1 MTGRCFCLL
10 WFLIGG
16 VFPFAVFAGGSG
28 LNVAVVVN
36 QASSNSVAL
45 GNYYVEGRQVPPQNV
60 LRITWTGGNTD
71 WTLADFE
78 QYLATP
84 LRNMLTE
91 RGLNKQIEFVLLSM
105 DIPYRVQS
113 GTSYNSTTST
123 LFYGFKSDLPQG
135 SCTLPSTATNPYAAT
150 EGIFRLLPSAPTFTN
165 ALLTT
170 MITASNLADAKL
182 TVDQGVAG
190 DSTFPTQPVMLAKST
205 DRLRNIRYLQFD
217 NAEFESR
224 LLGLNKLVRTNCS
237 NPAELGYI
245 GGYQN
250 GMGGFQLGETRFV
263 PGAVAD
269 DLTSFGGRLF
279 VPNDQTTLLAF
290 LCAGASGSYGTVVE
304 PCAHKEKFP
313 SPMVFFYQ
321 ARGFSLAEAYYQS
334 VSHPYQGLMVGEPL
348 TSPFSMPVSGDW
360 LGLTEGTTIQGN
372 ANLSLSFISDQ
383 NRPIQQVDLFVDGMF
398 YRTLTNVPPQS
409 GNMVRVNA
417 AGRIISYRVPSGATL
432 QTVASGLAVAI
443 ENQRTMTGVTA
454 GAVGDRV
461 WLQSVIEGRSG
472 SSVALAANSTAG
484 TANAVTTFIQASGT
498 SFQNTIAQGL
508 RSMSITNT
516 PRVGDW
522 LQLVV
527 VKTNGMTVA
536 VGVTNAIAGT
546 TLADFT
552 RLLLET
558 VVSHPSLEGPDGIQI
573 QDVNM
578 HEDYPWNVYVYGTN
592 DHSGTFN
599 IRAAAP
605 GWSEAKIRVCF
616 RGSARFRIQP
626 TGTNSLEQNIDDLRP
641 RAHLYVS
648 AGQKN
653 LPVQFSL
660 ATGMLADG
668 YHCLAAV
675 AYEGVHARTQTR
687 ISRNVQIRNS
697 SLSADLTLL
706 SGASNTLA
714 TVPIIL
720 FVKANATQVSKIEL
734 FSTGGSLQSS
744 SGVAESTFTVNPG
757 VLGAGLHPFYAM
769 VTSSGG
775 AQYRTAAIWVRIVN
789 GSDPEPPFALAIH
802 RSPCQIDWPATAGRT
817 YEVLASDEPAG
828 TYLQLGA
835 VTPTNSPAIW
845 PISNLL
851 FPEDMRLYRV
861 RTAK

>member
-1 MTGRCFCLL
+1 
-10 WFLIGG
+10 
-16 VFPFAVFAGGSG
+16 
-28 LNVAVVVN
+28 
-36 QASSNSVAL
+36 
-45 GNYYVEGRQVPPQNV
+45 
-60 LRITWTGGNTD
+60 
-71 WTLADFE
+71 
-78 QYLATP
+78 
-84 LRNMLTE
+84 
-91 RGLNKQIEFVLLSM
+91 M
-105 DIPYRVQS
+105 DIPYRVQD

-123 LFYGFKSDLPQG
+123 LFYGFKSDLPLG

-150 EGIFRLLPSAPTFTN
+150 EGIFRSLQTAPAFTN

-170 MITASNLADAKL
+170 MITASNLADAKV

-190 DSTFPTQPVMLAKST
+190 DSTFPIQPVMLAKST

-217 NAEFESR
+217 NAEFDSR

-290 LCAGASGSYGTVVE
+290 LTAGASGSYGTVVE
-304 PCAHKEKFP
+304 PCAYKEKFP

-334 VSHPYQGLMVGEPL
+334 VSYPYQGLMAGEPL
-348 TSPFSMPVSGDW
+348 TSPFSEPVSGDW
-360 LGLTEGTTIQGN
+360 SGLAEGTIIQGN
-372 ANLSLSFISDQ
+372 TNLSLSFVSDQ
-383 NRPIQQVDLFVDGMF
+383 DRPMQQVDLFVDGKF
-398 YRTLTNVPPQS
+398 HQTLTNVPPRL
-409 GNMVRVNA
+409 GNLVRVGV
-417 AGRIISYRVPSGATL
+417 AGKTISYTVPSGATL
-432 QTVASGLAVAI
+432 QSVASGLAAAI
-443 ENQRTMTGVTA
+443 ENQRTTTGVTA
-454 GAVGDRV
+454 GSVGDRV
-461 WLQSVIEGRSG
+461 WLQSVTEGRSG
-472 SSVALAANSTAG
+472 TSVAL
-484 TANAVTTFIQASGT
+484 TANATASAASTLTTFIKPSGT
-498 SFQNTIAQGL
+498 SFQNTAAQGL
-508 RSMSITNT
+508 RSLSITNI

-527 VKTNGMTVA
+527 IKTNGTTVA
-536 VGVTNAIAGT
+536 VGATNTSAST
-546 TLADFT
+546 TLADLT
-552 RLLLET
+552 KLLLET
-558 VVSHPSLEGPDGIQI
+558 AASHPLLEGPDGIQI
-573 QDVNM
+573 EDVNM

-599 IRAAAP
+599 VRAATP
-605 GWSEAKIRVCF
+605 GWSEAKIRVCL
-616 RGSARFRIQP
+616 RGSTRFRIQP

-641 RAHLYVS
+641 RAHLYVG

-660 ATGMLADG
+660 ATGVFADG
-668 YHCLAAV
+668 YHCLTAV
-675 AYEGVHARTQTR
+675 AYEGTHARTQAR
-687 ISRNVQIRNS
+687 ISRNVQIRNT

-714 TVPIIL
+714 TVPIVV
-720 FVKANATQVSKIEL
+720 FVKANATQISKIEL
-734 FSTGGSLQSS
+734 FSTGGSLQSIT
-744 SGVAESTFTVNPG
+744 GVTESRFTVDPG

-769 VTSSGG
+769 VSSSGDT
-775 AQYRTAAIWVRIVN
+775 QYRSATVWVRILN
-789 GSDPEPPFALAIH
+789 TSDPEPPFELAI
-802 RSPCQIDWPATAGRT
+802 RQSPCQLDWSATAGRT

-851 FPEDMRLYRV
+851 FPGDMRLYRV